1 MLIYLLVFG
10 GSIGLT
16 VYGEHLN
23 KKENRKGF
31 YLCMIFA
38 VLLVV
43 LLAGLRAVPVG
54 TDGPAYERWVYNAAE
69 CTSFAEARFVGRSTE
84 LVYMLLVY
92 LVAKSTGN
100 VNVLFFIT
108 ASLTYGMYMFGIVK
122 LGKNISISYAWAAY
136 LFLCYGYS
144 LNSLRQALAMTALVL
159 AFMLLREKK
168 YLFSGIVVIAAVL
181 CHNSAGL
188 IAAGMLVV
196 YCLLQKWDTWF
207 LKVGILAATA
217 LAVFGYE
224 PVFYQL
230 NRVGILPDRFSGYVA
245 GASFIHFSLNPIL
258 VRLPFFLLVLFF
270 YRDYA
275 KDGRNSGEITKVDAD
290 FLLVMMGMEMIL
302 SELRVISVPL
312 YRICLY
318 FGVFRCLGIG
328 RLVYAVNKSEKY
340 KKWSKLL
347 CAALIGMLV
356 VIWLYQVVLQGND
369 EIYPYTSEILHIGAD
384 TLC

>member
-16 VYGEHLN
+16 VYGEYLN
-23 KKENRKGF
+23 KKEKRKGF

-92 LVAKSTGN
+92 FVAKSTGN

-159 AFMLLREKK
+159 AFVLLREKK

-258 VRLPFFLLVLFF
+258 VRLPFFLLALFF

-275 KDGRNSGEITKVDAD
+275 KDGENSGEMTKVDAD

-328 RLVYAVNKSEKY
+328 RLVHAVNKSEKY
-340 KKWSKLL
+340 KKWSKPL
-347 CAALIGMLV
+347 CAALIGILV

-384 TLC
+384 TLF

>member
-16 VYGEHLN
+16 VYGEYLN
-23 KKENRKGF
+23 KKQNRKGF

-84 LVYMLLVY
+84 LVYTLLVY

-122 LGKNISISYAWAAY
+122 LGKNI
-136 LFLCYGYS
+136 LV
-144 LNSLRQALAMTALVL
+144 MTALIFAFVL
-159 AFMLLREKK
+159 IREKK

-230 NRVGILPDRFSGYVA
+230 NRVGILPDRFSEYVA
-245 GASFIHFSLNPIL
+245 EASFIHFSLNPIL

-275 KDGRNSGEITKVDAD
+275 KDGGNSGEMTKVDAD

-340 KKWSKLL
+340 KKWSKPL

-369 EIYPYTSEILHIGAD
+369 EIYPYTSEIQHIGAD
-384 TLC
+384 TLF

>member
-10 GSIGLT
+10 VSIGLT
-16 VYGEHLN
+16 VYGEYLN

-144 LNSLRQALAMTALVL
+144 LNSLRQALAMTALIF
-159 AFMLLREKK
+159 AFVLLREKK

-181 CHNSAGL
+181 CHNSVGL

-245 GASFIHFSLNPIL
+245 GVSFIHFSLNPIL

-275 KDGRNSGEITKVDAD
+275 KDGGNSGEMTKVDAD

-384 TLC
+384 TLF

>member
-16 VYGEHLN
+16 VYGEYLN
-23 KKENRKGF
+23 KKEKRKGF

-144 LNSLRQALAMTALVL
+144 LNSLRQALAMTALIF
-159 AFMLLREKK
+159 AFVLLREKK

-217 LAVFGYE
+217 LAVFGYK

-275 KDGRNSGEITKVDAD
+275 KDGGNSGEMTKVDAD

-328 RLVYAVNKSEKY
+328 RLVYAVHKSEKY
-340 KKWSKLL
+340 KKWSKPL

-384 TLC
+384 TLF

>member
-10 GSIGLT
+10 DSIGLT
-16 VYGEHLN
+16 VYGECLN
-23 KKENRKGF
+23 KKGNRKGF

-159 AFMLLREKK
+159 AFVLFREKK
-168 YLFSGIVVIAAVL
+168 YVFSGIVVIAAVL

-196 YCLLQKWDTWF
+196 YCLLQKWDAWF

-275 KDGRNSGEITKVDAD
+275 KDGRNSGEITKADAD

-340 KKWSKLL
+340 KKWSKPL

-384 TLC
+384 TLF

>member
-16 VYGEHLN
+16 VYGECLN
-23 KKENRKGF
+23 KKGNRKGF
-31 YLCMIFA
+31 YLCMILA

-159 AFMLLREKK
+159 TFVLFREKK

-224 PVFYQL
+224 PVFCQL

-275 KDGRNSGEITKVDAD
+275 KDGGNSGEMTKADAD

-340 KKWSKLL
+340 KKWSKPL

-369 EIYPYTSEILHIGAD
+369 EIYPYTSEILHIGAN
-384 TLC
+384 TLF

>member
-16 VYGEHLN
+16 VYGEYLN
-23 KKENRKGF
+23 KKQNRKGF

-84 LVYMLLVY
+84 LVYTLLVY

-144 LNSLRQALAMTALVL
+144 LNALRQALVMTALIFAFVL
-159 AFMLLREKK
+159 IREKK

-230 NRVGILPDRFSGYVA
+230 NRVGILPDRFSEYVA
-245 GASFIHFSLNPIL
+245 EASFIHFSLNPIL

-275 KDGRNSGEITKVDAD
+275 KDGGNSGEMTKVDAD

-340 KKWSKLL
+340 KKWSKPL

-384 TLC
+384 TLF

>member
-10 GSIGLT
+10 VSIGLT
-16 VYGEHLN
+16 VYGEYLN
-23 KKENRKGF
+23 KKGNRKGF

-54 TDGPAYERWVYNAAE
+54 TDGPAYERWVQKAAE
-69 CTSFAEARFVGRSTE
+69 YEDFADARFVGYSTE
-84 LVYMLLVY
+84 PVFMLLVY
-92 LVAKSTGN
+92 FVAKTTGS
-100 VNVLFFIT
+100 VQLLFALT
-108 ASLTYGMYMFGIVK
+108 ALFTYGLFMTALIR
-122 LGKNISISYAWAAY
+122 LRNDSSIPFAWATY
-136 LFLCYGYS
+136 LFLFFGHS
-144 LNSLRQALAMTALVL
+144 LNELRQALAMTALIF
-159 AFMLLREKK
+159 AFVLLREKK
-168 YLFSGIVVIAAVL
+168 YLFSGIAVIVAVL

-245 GASFIHFSLNPIL
+245 EASFIHFSLNPIL

-275 KDGRNSGEITKVDAD
+275 KDEGNSGEMTKVDAD

-384 TLC
+384 TLF

>member
-16 VYGEHLN
+16 VYGEYLN
-23 KKENRKGF
+23 KKEKRKGF

-144 LNSLRQALAMTALVL
+144 LNSLRQALAMTALIF
-159 AFMLLREKK
+159 AFVLLREKK

-217 LAVFGYE
+217 LAVFGYK

-275 KDGRNSGEITKVDAD
+275 KDGGNSGEMTKVDAD

-384 TLC
+384 TLF

>member
-16 VYGEHLN
+16 VYGEYLN

-144 LNSLRQALAMTALVL
+144 LNSLRQALAMTALIFAFVL
-159 AFMLLREKK
+159 FREKK

-230 NRVGILPDRFSGYVA
+230 NRVGILPDRFSGYVE
-245 GASFIHFSLNPIL
+245 GASFIPFSLNPIL

-275 KDGRNSGEITKVDAD
+275 KDGGNSGEMTKVDVD

-340 KKWSKLL
+340 KKWSKFL

-384 TLC
+384 TLF

>member
-10 GSIGLT
+10 ASIGLT
-16 VYGEHLN
+16 VYGEYLN

-84 LVYMLLVY
+84 PIYMLLVY

-108 ASLTYGMYMFGIVK
+108 ASLTYGMYMFGIGK
-122 LGKNISISYAWAAY
+122 LEKNISIPYAWAAY

-144 LNSLRQALAMTALVL
+144 LNSLRQALAMTALIF
-159 AFMLLREKK
+159 AFVLLREKK
-168 YLFSGIVVIAAVL
+168 YLFSGIVVIVAVL

-196 YCLLQKWDTWF
+196 YCLLRKWDTWF

-230 NRVGILPDRFSGYVA
+230 NRVGILPDRFSRYVA

-270 YRDYA
+270 YRDYV
-275 KDGRNSGEITKVDAD
+275 KDGGDSGEMTKVDAD

-384 TLC
+384 TLF

>member
-16 VYGEHLN
+16 VYGEYLN
-23 KKENRKGF
+23 KKEKRKGF

-159 AFMLLREKK
+159 AFVLLREKK

-275 KDGRNSGEITKVDAD
+275 KDGENSGEMTKVDAD

-328 RLVYAVNKSEKY
+328 RLVHAV
-340 KKWSKLL
+340 
-347 CAALIGMLV
+347 IGMLV

-384 TLC
+384 TLF

>member
-16 VYGEHLN
+16 VYGECLN

-69 CTSFAEARFVGRSTE
+69 CTRFAEARFVGRSTE

-159 AFMLLREKK
+159 AFVLFREKK
-168 YLFSGIVVIAAVL
+168 YVFSGIVVIAAVL

-217 LAVFGYE
+217 LSVFGYE

-258 VRLPFFLLVLFF
+258 VRLPFFLLVLLF

-275 KDGRNSGEITKVDAD
+275 KDEGNSGEMTKVDAD

-347 CAALIGMLV
+347 CAALIGMLA

-384 TLC
+384 TLF

>member
-16 VYGEHLN
+16 VYGEYLN

-54 TDGPAYERWVYNAAE
+54 TDGPVYERWVYNAAE

-159 AFMLLREKK
+159 AFVLLREKK

-196 YCLLQKWDTWF
+196 YYLMQKWDTWF

-275 KDGRNSGEITKVDAD
+275 KDGGNSGEMTKADAD

-340 KKWSKLL
+340 KKWSKPL

-369 EIYPYTSEILHIGAD
+369 EIYPYTSKILHIGAD
-384 TLC
+384 TLF

>member
-16 VYGEHLN
+16 VYGEYLN
-23 KKENRKGF
+23 KKEKRKGF

-122 LGKNISISYAWAAY
+122 LEKNISISYAWAAY

-159 AFMLLREKK
+159 AFVLFREKK

-275 KDGRNSGEITKVDAD
+275 KDGGNSGEVTKVDAD

-340 KKWSKLL
+340 KKWSKPL

-384 TLC
+384 TLF

>member
-10 GSIGLT
+10 ASIGLT
-16 VYGEHLN
+16 VYGEYLN

-69 CTSFAEARFVGRSTE
+69 CTSFEEARFVGRSTE
-84 LVYMLLVY
+84 PVFMLLVY
-92 LVAKSTGN
+92 FVAKTTGS
-100 VNVLFFIT
+100 VYFLFALT
-108 ASLTYGMYMFGIVK
+108 ALFAYGLFMAALIR
-122 LGKNISISYAWAAY
+122 LRNDSSIPFAWAAY
-136 LFLCYGYS
+136 LFLFFGHS
-144 LNSLRQALAMTALVL
+144 LNELRQALAMTALVL
-159 AFMLLREKK
+159 AFVLLREKK

-275 KDGRNSGEITKVDAD
+275 KDGGNSGEMTKVDAD

-340 KKWSKLL
+340 KKWSKPL

-384 TLC
+384 TLF

>member
-10 GSIGLT
+10 ASIGLT
-16 VYGEHLN
+16 VYGEYLN

-84 LVYMLLVY
+84 PIYMLLVY

-144 LNSLRQALAMTALVL
+144 LNSLRQALAMTALIF
-159 AFMLLREKK
+159 AFVLLREKK
-168 YLFSGIVVIAAVL
+168 CLFSGIVVIAAVL

-270 YRDYA
+270 YRDYS
-275 KDGRNSGEITKVDAD
+275 KDEGNSGEMTKVDAD

-369 EIYPYTSEILHIGAD
+369 EIYPYTSELLHIGAD
-384 TLC
+384 TLF

>member
-16 VYGEHLN
+16 VYGEYLN

-144 LNSLRQALAMTALVL
+144 LNSLRQALAMTALIF
-159 AFMLLREKK
+159 AFVLLREKK

-217 LAVFGYE
+217 LAVFGYK

-275 KDGRNSGEITKVDAD
+275 KDGGNSGEMTKVDAD

-347 CAALIGMLV
+347 CAALIGMLA

-384 TLC
+384 TLF

>member
-16 VYGEHLN
+16 VYGEYLN

-159 AFMLLREKK
+159 AFVLFREKK

-230 NRVGILPDRFSGYVA
+230 NRVGILPDRFSEYVA

-275 KDGRNSGEITKVDAD
+275 KDGGNSGEMTKVDAD

-340 KKWSKLL
+340 KKWSKPL

-384 TLC
+384 TLF

>member
-16 VYGEHLN
+16 VYGECLN
-23 KKENRKGF
+23 KKGNRKGF

-159 AFMLLREKK
+159 AFVLFREKK
-168 YLFSGIVVIAAVL
+168 YVFSGIVVIAAVL

-196 YCLLQKWDTWF
+196 YCLLQKWDAWF

-275 KDGRNSGEITKVDAD
+275 KDGRNSGEITKADAD

-340 KKWSKLL
+340 KKWSKPL

-384 TLC
+384 TLF